1 MVINDRPPGR
11 RVISQPD
18 VDEIGSTWTS
28 VLNNTGSWL
37 YERLTVPTAQCYFN
51 LHSISLVKLLSIS
64 VRIAGTLLL
73 LFRSHMHMNILKEI
87 IYVAH
92 DNVYSLFEFL
102 SKPRA
107 LDTRDKQIKTSTEQ
121 PLVRL

>member
-1 MVINDRPPGR
+1 MDLCIKQY
-11 RVISQPD
+11 S
-18 VDEIGSTWTS
+18 
-28 VLNNTGSWL
+28 GSWL

-51 LHSISLVKLLSIS
+51 LHSISLVKLLAIS

-73 LFRSHMHMNILKEI
+73 LFRSHMYMNILKEI
-87 IYVAH
+87 IYVAY

-107 LDTRDKQIKTSTEQ
+107 LDTRDRQTKCLLFDIVMIYKLPNEIQQ
-121 PLVRL
+121 